1 MKKYLYTIIIS
12 ITFLS
17 CEDVIDVELDTAP
30 PRLVV
35 EASINWFKGT
45 VGDTQ
50 AITLTTTTSFY
61 NEDVPPASGAT
72 VTIIDEMGNT
82 FNFTENGATGIYE
95 NNAFLP
101 VIDREYTLT
110 IIYQGET
117 YTATETL
124 KSVTTLESVEQND
137 AGGFTGESTEIK
149 IYYTDPASEKNYY
162 FFKFE
167 SPYSNDLDVYDDKF
181 FNGNQIFALFFE
193 EDFVPGDEVTIQSF
207 GISQSYYNYMFT
219 LLSNLGE
226 GGFESQPATVKGN
239 IVNQTN
245 PDNFAFGYFRLSE
258 ADEFTYVIE

>member
-1 MKKYLYTIIIS
+1 MKKYLYTILIS
-12 ITFLS
+12 IIFLG

-45 VGDTQ
+45 AGDTQ
-50 AITLTTTTSFY
+50 VITLTTTTSFY
-61 NEDVPPASGAT
+61 NEEVPPASGAT
-72 VTIIDEMGNT
+72 VSITDTAGNE
-82 FNFTENGATGIYE
+82 FIFTENGATGIYE
-95 NNAFLP
+95 NNVFIP

-110 IIYQGET
+110 IVYQGET

-124 KSVTTLESVEQND
+124 KSVTELESVEQDD

-149 IYYTDPASEKNYY
+149 INYTDPAGEKNYY
-162 FFKFE
+162 FFKFN

-207 GISQSYYNYMFT
+207 GISQGYYNYMFT

-226 GGFESQPATVKGN
+226 GGFEPQPATVRGN
-239 IVNQTN
+239 IINQTD

-258 ADEFTYVIE
+258 ADEFVYTIE